1 MTSTTNRNISTETRL
16 ENPMYTLRTTALAL
30 LGCLSLFGC
39 GNSSTAPSAD
49 PANDP
54 TTFIGKA
61 VKEATDGAKEELA
74 KKNIDIDVTGQPKA
88 EITPTG
94 DFLIDGK
101 QVTLNSEQ
109 KALMLE
115 YRGHLASV
123 AHAAI
128 GVGVEGA
135 DLAGKAMSEAI
146 KGVFTGETDQID
158 RKIEA
163 EAQGIKQ
170 SAQQLCD
177 LLPAMK
183 VTQDRL
189 AAALPEFKPYASMD
203 DGDVKDCMTDNDN
216 NYNAGKDVGRQ
227 IGQAIKGGET
237 GSDDNMNAAEEAEAA
252 SARQ

>member
-1 MTSTTNRNISTETRL
+1 
-16 ENPMYTLRTTALAL
+16 MYTLRTTALAL

-39 GNSSTAPSAD
+39 DNSNTAPSAD
-49 PANDP
+49 PAKEP

-74 KKNIDIDVTGQPKA
+74 KENIDLDVTGQPGA

-101 QVTLNSEQ
+101 PVTLNTEQ

-115 YRGHLASV
+115 YRGHLTKV
-123 AHAAI
+123 ADAGI
-128 GVGVEGA
+128 GVGIEGA
-135 DLAGKAMSEAI
+135 DLAGKAMREAI

-158 RKIEA
+158 KKIEA
-163 EAQGIKQ
+163 EAEGIRQ
-170 SAQQLCD
+170 SAQKLCA

-183 VTQDRL
+183 ITQDKL
-189 AAALPEFKPYASMD
+189 AAVLPEFKPYATMD
-203 DGDVKDCMTDNDN
+203 DGDVKDCMTDNDSH
-216 NYNAGKDVGRQ
+216 YDAGKDVGRQ

-237 GSDDNMNAAEEAEAA
+237 GNDDNMNAAEEAEAA
-252 SARQ
+252 SAKQ

>member
-1 MTSTTNRNISTETRL
+1 
-16 ENPMYTLRTTALAL
+16 MYTLRTTAFAL

-39 GNSSTAPSAD
+39 GNSGTAPSAD

-74 KKNIDIDVTGQPKA
+74 KKNLDLDVTGQPKA

-101 QVTLNSEQ
+101 PVALNTEQ

-115 YRGHLASV
+115 YRGHLAKV
-123 AHAAI
+123 ADAGI
-128 GVGVEGA
+128 GVGIEGA

-158 RKIEA
+158 KKIEA
-163 EAQGIKQ
+163 EAEGVKQ
-170 SAQQLCD
+170 SAQKLCD

-183 VTQDRL
+183 ITQDKL
-189 AAALPEFKPYASMD
+189 AAALPEFKPYATMD
-203 DGDVKDCMTDNDN
+203 NGDVKDCMTDNDSH
-216 NYNAGKDVGRQ
+216 YDAGKEVGRQ
-227 IGQAIKGGET
+227 IGQAIKGDG
-237 GSDDNMNAAEEAEAA
+237 DNMNAAEEAEAA
-252 SARQ
+252 SAKQ